1 VTVTWPWTGTTR
13 TIHALPAGTC
23 WTIHPPDQLGDANG
37 DWTIDSIDH
46 SALTGCLGESLMT
59 CPCLVFDFDGDG
71 SVTTTD
77 LAAFEARAALA
88 RCDLDRNGTVDGAD
102 LSMLVAGWESND
114 PRLDATG
121 DGAVTGADLARL
133 LAEWSP

>member
-1 VTVTWPWTGTTR
+1 
-13 TIHALPAGTC
+13 
-23 WTIHPPDQLGDANG
+23 
-37 DWTIDSIDH
+37 
-46 SALTGCLGESLMT
+46 
-59 CPCLVFDFDGDG
+59 
-71 SVTTTD
+71 
-77 LAAFEARAALA
+77 
-88 RCDLDRNGTVDGAD
+88 VDGAD